1 MIWENVHDVIR
12 KMMQNRTYRM
22 TPLFYMHKRKSICS
36 ILHNEHVTA
45 VAWATTVKHMRA
57 LRFKGKLVTD
67 REIIVLLCENA
78 TSVSPLEDRG
88 SLVTRES
95 FCI

>member
-1 MIWENVHDVIR
+1 
-12 KMMQNRTYRM
+12 MQNGTYRM

-36 ILHNEHVTA
+36 VLHNEHVTA
-45 VAWATTVKHMRA
+45 VAWVTAVKHMRA

-67 REIIVLLCENA
+67 HEIIVLLCKNA

-95 FCI
+95 FRI